1 MVNALKSV
9 ILKEGALFYI
19 DSIMQRNSIFLSLGM
34 SASVAIAT
42 MFWAPAVDASKHR
55 SSPFM
60 TLNGQTLTYEQAYKR
75 YGKTFVGDY
84 SLLERGMFLSPHFLA
99 MCDRSRQEWIAG
111 AVEYA
116 IGLKLLKRRRYLN
129 FLSNTSDWKN
139 YRQAV
144 IDLYDDLSEV
154 EDSLGED
161 DPNKKMV
168 KNLKRD
174 IFYFRYLD
182 TRVTPSLKSFWGQ
195 KLDLRIPIN
204 ACPLLDDKDYWDEI
218 ETRYQS
224 NRDKIGYGHSNF
236 DPAKTPQYVL
246 RSDKLSAQTILKAL
260 RAKYGY
266 YYIWDGRLVWTLE
279 REHEGRTN
287 TPVLSSPDLS
297 LLSQEGKTREEIL
310 RDQLIFLLQER
321 NSSKR
326 ERSLTQVELQR
337 QEELADCLW
346 RLNQKHKP
354 FCVSTV
360 LYTDKELKQWAK
372 TNLKKLAHKRKDIN
386 VVAIRAGTEE
396 VASKIKKG
404 ENDKVAIWVYTD
416 PTKLG
421 GGVLNGQN
429 AQEECTGRSYASL
442 PALTQDD
449 FALIYYQ
456 HSVNEDLYAP
466 ELFYLKGVQHVDGS
480 RADLICKAMFDNHEQ
495 EYEVSEHFIEKTV
508 SSVFLSAIQNN
519 VDWLVIGPGG
529 NGVFG
534 LDVKK
539 TSKALASCCHLYGH
553 HFKGIVFHAPGWI
566 IKGSTLESNNGKDTL
581 KLFET
586 ALNQVGGK
594 VIRSKG

>member
-1 MVNALKSV
+1 M
-9 ILKEGALFYI
+9 FYI

-42 MFWAPAVDASKHR
+42 MFWAPAVDASN
-55 SSPFM
+55 SPFM
-60 TLNGQTLTYEQAYKR
+60 TLSERILADER

-99 MCDRSRQEWIAG
+99 MCDRSRQEWVEG

-116 IGLKLLKRRRYLN
+116 IDLKLLTQRKYQN
-129 FLSNTSDWKN
+129 FLRNTNNWKN

-154 EDSLGED
+154 EDSLGAD

-168 KNLKRD
+168 ENLKRAV
-174 IFYFRYLD
+174 FHFRYRD
-182 TRVTPSLKSFWGQ
+182 IRITPSLKSFWGQ

-204 ACPLLDDKDYWDEI
+204 ACPLLHDKNYWGEI
-218 ETRYQS
+218 EERCHL
-224 NRDKIGYGHSNF
+224 NRDKIGYGHPSF
-236 DPAKTPQYVL
+236 DPPKTPEFIL
-246 RSDKLSAQTILKAL
+246 CNNPFTKKTIEQAL
-260 RAKYGY
+260 HARYGY
-266 YYIWDGRLVWTLE
+266 YYVWKDQLVWTPE
-279 REHEGRTN
+279 REHNGRTN
-287 TPVLSSPDLS
+287 TPVFSSPDLS

-321 NSSKR
+321 NASRR
-326 ERSLTQVELQR
+326 ERSLTHVELQR
-337 QEELADCLW
+337 QDELADCLW
-346 RLNQKHKP
+346 RFNQKHMP
-354 FCVSTV
+354 FYVSTV
-360 LYTDKELKQWAK
+360 LYTDKELKQWARTDLEK
-372 TNLKKLAHKRKDIN
+372 QPKKRKDIN
-386 VVAIRAGTEE
+386 VVAIQAGTEE
-396 VASKIKKG
+396 VVSKIKKG
-404 ENDKVAIWVYTD
+404 KNDKVAIWVYTD

-466 ELFYLKGVQHVDGS
+466 ELFYLKGVQHVDGP
-480 RADLICKAMFDNHEQ
+480 RTDLICKAMFDNHEQ
-495 EYEVSEHFIEKTV
+495 KYEVSEPFIEKTV

-539 TSKALASCCHLYGH
+539 TSKALAICCHLYGR
-553 HFKGIVFHAPGWI
+553 HFKGIVFHAPEWI

-586 ALNQVGGK
+586 ALNQVGGE